1 MRQHWQGG
9 LFSARRSALDFRGD
23 RPQKFLARESLRL
36 VTVSQNAL
44 FSLRSTLYPE
54 DEKGEDGYPDNQNL
68 PLVNLPGEVKASK
81 WRNKK

>member
-1 MRQHWQGG
+1 MCSSDLVAAGG
-9 LFSARRSALDFRGD
+9 YE
-23 RPQKFLARESLRL
+23 PQLQKILARESLRL

-68 PLVNLPGEVKASK
+68 PLVNLPGGVKASK